1 MTLTLTGFIRDVI
14 TPVGIATLS
23 MTFDDE
29 PRTKT
34 LMVPFMVVELPSAYN
49 VIIGRPTFNKL
60 QVVVSMYHRNM
71 KFPTNTGAGEA
82 RSDPRE
88 STHRSRFSLRL
99 ASDVSG
105 VKFSILRVGKTTYG
119 SRIASMPKA
128 RLASRLQPRPPCKG
142 ATARRGSSPHT
153 TRCQRPARKRL
164 LARGEVA
171 RAAPAH
177 SQPAEGQLPA
187 GKASR
192 RLCRGIDSDVGSQRG
207 QEG

>member
-1 MTLTLTGFIRDVI
+1 MTLTLTGFIRDAI
-14 TPVGIATLS
+14 TPVGITTLS

-34 LMVPFMVVELPSAYN
+34 LMVPFLVVELPSAYK

-60 QVVVSMYHRNM
+60 QLVISMYHRNM
-71 KFPTNTGAGEA
+71 KFPTNTRGGEA

-88 STHRSRFSLRL
+88 SRQCYLVITTIPKRGRKETPVPDPWEPSKLDTRPEPTEP
-99 ASDVSG
+99 
-105 VKFSILRVGKTTYG
+105 ILEV
-119 SRIASMPKA
+119 PH
-128 RLASRLQPRPPCKG
+128 
-142 ATARRGSSPHT
+142 TAR
-153 TRCQRPARKRL
+153 CQWPARKRL

-171 RAAPAH
+171 GAAPTH
-177 SQPAEGQLPA
+177 SQPAEGRLPT

-192 RLCRGIDSDVGSQRG
+192 RLRRGSDSDVDGQRG